1 MTIFDGF
8 LTSNNAVL
16 INFESIYDND
26 PYLQK
31 FTEDSSYKK
40 DVPVYK
46 TTFNGILSNLED
58 PLKCTLTEFKSV
70 YENDLYLSNFKET
83 IKDELEEFL
92 E

>member
-8 LTSNNAVL
+8 LTNNNATL

-31 FTEDSSYKK
+31 FTEDPLYENK
-40 DVPVYK
+40 VIYK
-46 TTFNGILSNLED
+46 TTFNGTLTNLED

-70 YENDLYLSNFKET
+70 YKDDLYLSKFKET
-83 IKDELEEFL
+83 IKDELDEFL